1 VCHGCRDGI
10 AACRF
15 VFSAINPASGTA
27 QKCTLGYDRL
37 QHGLEPACAKACP
50 TDSIQFG
57 PIRELRERAQA
68 RMQQLHAR
76 GEARAYLYGADPT
89 FLGGLNAF
97 YLLVDKPE
105 AYGLPSHPKL
115 PTRNLAFS
123 ALWSTLG
130 AVVLGLFGLF
140 SLRTRGDVVEPDETS
155 SGTVDERERHV

>member
-1 VCHGCRDGI
+1 
-10 AACRF
+10 
-15 VFSAINPASGTA
+15 
-27 QKCTLGYDRL
+27 
-37 QHGLEPACAKACP
+37 
-50 TDSIQFG
+50 
-57 PIRELRERAQA
+57 
-68 RMQQLHAR
+68 MQQLHER
-76 GEARAYLYGADPT
+76 GEARAYLYGADST

-105 AYGLPSHPKL
+105 AYGLPSNPKL